1 MASFLPKSL
10 FIFVAAQIGL
20 FEKYGILVFGIGHII
35 YTFLLMTISFIT
47 APNQYKT
54 FFNIKIHKQ

>member
-47 APNQYKT
+47 APN
-54 FFNIKIHKQ
+54 